1 MKLAWYPENLLA
13 PAELTAVVVPLGK
26 LEEKNWLAALA
37 DRVVE
42 LAMKEDNPLQAAR
55 LACQK
60 LGLPMVSGPEQL
72 GEALVQH
79 NLELRTF
86 LSLAQMQDQWPAQVK
101 RPLEDAKEALKQ
113 VDLDLWVELA
123 LSQVNVSSLD

>member
-13 PAELTAVVVPLGK
+13 PAALTAVVVRLGK
-26 LEEKNWLAALA
+26 LEENSWLDALA
-37 DRVVE
+37 DRVVG
-42 LAMKEDNPLQAAR
+42 LALKEDNPLEASR

-60 LGLPMVSGPEQL
+60 LGLPMVDSPEQL
-72 GEALVQH
+72 GDALVQH
-79 NLELRTF
+79 NLELQTY

-101 RPLEDAKEALKQ
+101 RPLEEAKDALKE

-123 LSQVNVSSLD
+123 LSQVSASSLD

>member
-1 MKLAWYPENLLA
+1 MKVAWYPENLLA

-26 LEEKNWLAALA
+26 LEEKDWLAALA

-42 LAMKEDNPLQAAR
+42 LAMKEDDPLEASR

-60 LGLPMVSGPEQL
+60 LGLWMVSSPQQL
-72 GEALVQH
+72 GQALVNH
-79 NLELRTF
+79 NLELQTY

-101 RPLEDAKEALKQ
+101 RPLVDAKDALKE

-123 LSQVNVSSLD
+123 LSQVSESSLD